1 MSLKLFG
8 PWPYG
13 PLLPARPGGNCQ
25 AGYTYV
31 RGGGGC
37 PPATGYTSVV
47 QLSLISYP
55 PTRWLMEWWG
65 PPAHCGPLIFE
76 NMLYFSTLPWYLRVW
91 ESRCWDNIR
100 LIFKHLYTGYPG
112 ETAHTEPKE
121 VDRRK
126 LLIFYLSVGSVWF
139 SSLLVPSHQK
149 SELLVPSTPLS
160 A

>member
-1 MSLKLFG
+1 MAGGRHQPLPT
-8 PWPYG
+8 PWLRSYYFFRF
-13 PLLPARPGGNCQ
+13 PLQPSDC
-25 AGYTYV
+25 
-31 RGGGGC
+31 
-37 PPATGYTSVV
+37 
-47 QLSLISYP
+47 
-55 PTRWLMEWWG
+55 G
-65 PPAHCGPLIFE
+65 PPIFE

-126 LLIFYLSVGSVWF
+126 LLIFYLSVGWVWF

-160 A
+160 ASEIRRSIFYILVCLYRDIIQIFMYFMSGAWDSSSLCVS